1 MTDCKHSATP
11 AFNMLHA
18 NAWVPVVGYILEKY
32 SSKCKQTLVYLLW
45 GMAARMRLAPTS
57 DIAVLE
63 REREMREVLRSRAG
77 GGTNVNTSIKAFEME
92 WYD

>member
-1 MTDCKHSATP
+1 
-11 AFNMLHA
+11 MLHA

-32 SSKCKQTLVYLLW
+32 SSKCKPTLGYLLW
-45 GMAARMRLAPTS
+45 GMAARTRLAPTS

-77 GGTNVNTSIKAFEME
+77 GGANVSISIKAFGMK
-92 WYD
+92 WNDWS